1 MVEIKRNRLVS
12 IPLIL
17 VFALNVYIDYRY
29 AKANIAYTVIL
40 SLFFSPLYYLA
51 YLLLSYRGEG
61 SKLYGWKNLVERLP
75 AVKRPGR
82 HVRFKEKF
90 LWTALVLIIYF
101 VLSNIFIYGLDKAQI
116 IDVFASFRSIFAGQA
131 GSIMD
136 LGIGPIVTA
145 SIIMQLFVG
154 AKIINIDL
162 TKSEDKALYQG
173 AQKLLVVVMI
183 FVEAVPQVFGYLPP
197 DPAFISAL
205 NGAVPGYGLLLARLF
220 IVLQIFFGSYL
231 LFFMDELISKW
242 GIGSGVSLFIAA
254 GVSQALVLGTLNWV
268 PITSGQA
275 LSVLNP
281 PTGALP
287 KTFYLFGHFSSIQL
301 FSGGLERIIFS
312 PPNPLIALL
321 GTIFIFFLVVWAQNV
336 KVELPLA
343 HERARGAR
351 GRYPIQLMYAS
362 NIPVILATAVLA
374 NLSMWSLIFWTNPTL
389 AHVPIL
395 GHDFLFGAYPT
406 SALATQL
413 NIQTTSPIGGL
424 AWYLQNPNGIAN
436 WLFPMLQPSVYQ
448 AQLLGHPPWEMGV
461 HVLAYVTFMVGAS
474 IMFAKFWI
482 ETTNMNS
489 EGVAKQI
496 QSSGMQ
502 IPGFRRDPR
511 VLKRVLD
518 KYIPAITVFSGA
530 AVGFLAAG
538 ADMIGTVGNAS
549 GTGVLLTVGIVI
561 QLYQAMGKEQLTEMY
576 PFMRDF
582 FGGL

>member
-1 MVEIKRNRLVS
+1 MEIQRNRGVAF
-12 IPLIL
+12 PLIL
-17 VFALNVYIDYRY
+17 LYALNIYLFFRATNYDKVYT
-29 AKANIAYTVIL
+29 AVL
-40 SLFFSPLYYLA
+40 SLAVSPLYYLG
-51 YLLLSYRGEG
+51 YLLISYKGEG

-75 AVKRPGR
+75 AVRKAQR

-90 LWTALVLIIYF
+90 LWTALVLMIYF
-101 VLSNIFIYGLDKAQI
+101 VLSNVFIYGLEKSQI
-116 IDVFASFRSIFAGQA
+116 IDVFASFRAIFAGQA

-162 TKSEDKALYQG
+162 TKSDDKALYQG
-173 AQKLLVVVMI
+173 AQKLLVIIMI
-183 FVEAVPQVFGYLPP
+183 FVEAIPQVFGYLPP
-197 DPAFISAL
+197 DPIFISAL
-205 NGAVPGYGLLLARLF
+205 NGAVPGYGIMLARIFIIFQLF
-220 IVLQIFFGSYL
+220 MGSYL
-231 LFFMDELISKW
+231 VFLMDELVSKW

-254 GVSQALVLGTLNWV
+254 GVSEALITGTLNWV
-268 PITSGQA
+268 PTSASQA
-275 LSVLNP
+275 LSVINP

-287 KTFYLFGHFSSIQL
+287 KTFYLLHTFNAGQL
-301 FSGGLERIIFS
+301 FSGGLERIVFAQ
-312 PPNPLIALL
+312 PNPLIALA
-321 GTIFIFFLVVWAQNV
+321 GTMFIFFLVVWAQSV

-362 NIPVILATAVLA
+362 NIPVILAAAVLA
-374 NLSMWSLIFWTNPTL
+374 NLSMWSLLFWTNPTL
-389 AHVPIL
+389 GKIPLL
-395 GHDFLFGAYPT
+395 GHSFFLGAYP
-406 SALATQL
+406 SASLASQL
-413 NIQTTSPIGGL
+413 NIQQTTPIGGL
-424 AWYLQNPNGIAN
+424 AWYLANPNGISN
-436 WLFPMLQPSVYQ
+436 WLFPMLDPSVYQ
-448 AQLLGHPPWEMGV
+448 TQLLSHPPWEMGI
-461 HVLAYVTFMVGAS
+461 HVLAYTAFMIGAS

-489 EGVAKQI
+489 EGVARQI

-530 AVGFLAAG
+530 AVGFLAAS
-538 ADMIGTVGNAS
+538 ADLIGTVGNAS

-582 FGGL
+582 FGGM

>member
-29 AKANIAYTVIL
+29 AKGNIAYTVIL

-101 VLSNIFIYGLDKAQI
+101 ILSNIFIYGLDRSQI

-205 NGAVPGYGLLLARLF
+205 NGAAPGYGLILARLF
-220 IVLQIFFGSYL
+220 IILQIFFGSYL

-287 KTFYLFGHFSSIQL
+287 KTFYLFSHFSSTQL

-395 GHDFLFGAYPT
+395 GHDFFFGAYPT
-406 SALATQL
+406 SSLATQL

>member
-1 MVEIKRNRLVS
+1 MEIKRNRLVS

-17 VFALNVYIDYRY
+17 IFALNVYIVYRY
-29 AKANIAYTVIL
+29 AHSNLTYTILL
-40 SLFFSPLYYLA
+40 SLFVSPLYYLA
-51 YLLLSYRGEG
+51 YLLLSYTGEG

-75 AVKRPGR
+75 AVKKPGR

-90 LWTALVLIIYF
+90 LWTSLVLIIYF
-101 VLSNIFIYGLDKAQI
+101 LLSNIFVYGLAKSQI
-116 IDVFASFRSIFAGQA
+116 IDVFASFRAIFAGQA

-162 TKSEDKALYQG
+162 TKGDDKALYQG
-173 AQKLLVVVMI
+173 AQKLLVIIMI
-183 FVEAVPQVFGYLPP
+183 FVEAIPQVFGYLPP
-197 DPAFISAL
+197 DKAIISAF
-205 NGAVPGYGLLLARLF
+205 NGAAPGYGLMLARML
-220 IVLQIFFGSYL
+220 IILQIFFGSYL
-231 LFFMDELISKW
+231 LFLMDEVVSKW

-254 GVSQALVLGTLNWV
+254 GVSQALILGTLNWV
-268 PITSGQA
+268 PVTSGQA
-275 LSVLNP
+275 LSIVNP

-287 KTFYLFGHFSSIQL
+287 KTFYLLHHFSAGQL
-301 FSGGLERIIFS
+301 FSGGLERIVFA
-312 PPNPLIALL
+312 PPNPLIALA
-321 GTIFIFFLVVWAQNV
+321 GTIFIFFLVVWAQSV

-362 NIPVILATAVLA
+362 NIPVILAAAVLA
-374 NLSMWSLIFWTNPTL
+374 NLSMWSLLFWTNPAL
-389 AHVPIL
+389 AKIPIL
-395 GHDFLFGAYPT
+395 GHDFFLGAYP
-406 SALATQL
+406 SASLAQSL
-413 NIQTTSPIGGL
+413 NIQQTTPIGGL
-424 AWYLQNPNGIAN
+424 AWYLQRPNGIAN
-436 WLFPMLQPSVYQ
+436 WLFPMLQPSIYQ
-448 AQLLGHPPWEMGV
+448 AQLLNHPPWEMGV

-489 EGVAKQI
+489 EGVARQI

-518 KYIPAITVFSGA
+518 KYIPAITIFSGA
-530 AVGFLAAG
+530 AVGALAAS
-538 ADMIGTVGNAS
+538 ADLIGTVGNAS

-582 FGGL
+582 FGGI

>member
-1 MVEIKRNRLVS
+1 MEIKRNRLTS

-17 VFALNVYIDYRY
+17 VFVLNLYIVYRY
-29 AKANIAYTVIL
+29 SNSNWVYTGVIML
-40 SLFFSPLYYLA
+40 ALSPLYYLT
-51 YLLLSYRGEG
+51 YLLVSYKGEG
-61 SKLYGWKNLVERLP
+61 SRLYGWKNIVERLP
-75 AVKRPGR
+75 AVKKAGR

-101 VLSNIFIYGLDKAQI
+101 VLSNIFIYGLDRAQI

-162 TKSEDKALYQG
+162 TKGEDKALYQG
-173 AQKLLVVVMI
+173 SQKLLVIIMI
-183 FVEAVPQVFGYLPP
+183 FVEAIPQVFGYLPP
-197 DPAFISAL
+197 DPVIISAL
-205 NGAVPGYGLLLARLF
+205 NGAVPGYGLMLARLIIIF
-220 IVLQIFFGSYL
+220 QIFMGSYL
-231 LFFMDELISKW
+231 LFLMDEVVSKW

-268 PITSGQA
+268 PVTSGQV
-275 LSVLNP
+275 LSIANP
-281 PTGALP
+281 PSGALP
-287 KTFYLFGHFSSIQL
+287 KTLFLLHQFSASQL
-301 FSGGLERIIFS
+301 FSGGLERIVFA
-312 PPNPLIALL
+312 PPNPLIALA
-321 GTIFIFFLVVWAQNV
+321 GTIFIFFLVVWAQSV

-362 NIPVILATAVLA
+362 NIPVILAAAVLA
-374 NLSMWSLIFWTNPTL
+374 NLSMWTLLFWTNPTL
-389 AHVPIL
+389 AKVPIL
-395 GHDFLFGAYPT
+395 GHDFFLGAYPT
-406 SALATQL
+406 ASLAQQL
-413 NIQTTSPIGGL
+413 NIQQTTPIGGL
-424 AWYLQNPNGIAN
+424 AWYLANPNGIAN
-436 WLFPMLQPSVYQ
+436 WLFPMIQPTVYQ
-448 AQLLGHPPWEMGV
+448 SQLLSHPPWEMGIR
-461 HVLAYVTFMVGAS
+461 VLAYVTFMVGAS
-474 IMFAKFWI
+474 VLFAKFWI

-489 EGVAKQI
+489 EGVARQI

-530 AVGFLAAG
+530 AVGALAAS
-538 ADMIGTVGNAS
+538 ADLIGTVGNAS

-582 FGGL
+582 FGGM

>member
-1 MVEIKRNRLVS
+1 MEIKRNRASAIPILIIFLLNIYLFYRALDYNKVYTAVLS
-12 IPLIL
+12 I
-17 VFALNVYIDYRY
+17 
-29 AKANIAYTVIL
+29 TVG
-40 SLFFSPLYYLA
+40 PLYYLT
-51 YLLLSYRGEG
+51 YLLVSYKGEG
-61 SKLYGWKNLVERLP
+61 SRLYGWKNLVERLP
-75 AVKRPGR
+75 AVKKPGR

-90 LWTALVLIIYF
+90 LWTSLILIIYF
-101 VLSNIFIYGLDKAQI
+101 VLSNIYIYGLDRAQI

-162 TKSEDKALYQG
+162 TKSDDKALYQS
-173 AQKLLVVVMI
+173 AQKLLVIVMI

-197 DPAFISAL
+197 DPSFISAI
-205 NGAVPGYGLLLARLF
+205 NGTVPGYGLMIARIFIIFQLF
-220 IVLQIFFGSYL
+220 MGSYL
-231 LFFMDELISKW
+231 VFMMDEVVSKW

-254 GVSQALVLGTLNWV
+254 GVSQALITGTLNWV
-268 PITSGQA
+268 PTGSGP
-275 LSVLNP
+275 LSISNP
-281 PTGALP
+281 PSGAIP
-287 KTFYLFGHFSSIQL
+287 KTFYLLSQFNAGNL
-301 FSGGLERIIFS
+301 YSGGLERIIFA
-312 PPNPLIALL
+312 PPNPLIALA
-321 GTIFIFFLVVWAQNV
+321 GTIFIFFLVVWVQSV

-362 NIPVILATAVLA
+362 NIPVILAAAVLA
-374 NLSMWSLIFWTNPTL
+374 NLAMWSLLFWTNPTL
-389 AHVPIL
+389 AKIPIL
-395 GHDFLFGAYPT
+395 GHDYFLGAYP
-406 SALATQL
+406 SASLAQQL
-413 NIQTTSPIGGL
+413 NIQQTTPIGGL
-424 AWYLQNPNGIAN
+424 AWYLANPNGLAN
-436 WLFPMLQPSVYQ
+436 WLFPMLDPQVYQ
-448 AQLLGHPPWEMGV
+448 TQLFNHPPWEMGI
-461 HVLAYVTFMVGAS
+461 HVLAYVAFMVGAS
-474 IMFAKFWI
+474 VLFAKFWI

-489 EGVAKQI
+489 EGVARQI

-530 AVGFLAAG
+530 AVGALAAS
-538 ADMIGTVGNAS
+538 ADLIGTVGNAS

-561 QLYQAMGKEQLTEMY
+561 QLYQAMGKEQMTEMY

-582 FGGL
+582 FGGM

>member
-1 MVEIKRNRLVS
+1 MEIQRNRGVAF
-12 IPLIL
+12 PLIL
-17 VFALNVYIDYRY
+17 LYALNVYLFYRADNY
-29 AKANIAYTVIL
+29 DIVYTVVL
-40 SLFFSPLYYLA
+40 SLAVAPLYYLG
-51 YLLLSYRGEG
+51 YLLISYKGEG
-61 SKLYGWKNLVERLP
+61 SRLYGWKNLVERLP
-75 AVKRPGR
+75 AVRKSQR

-90 LWTALVLIIYF
+90 LWTAMVLIVYF
-101 VLSNIFIYGLDKAQI
+101 VLSNIFIYGLDKADI

-145 SIIMQLFVG
+145 SIVMQLFVG

-173 AQKLLVVVMI
+173 AQKLLVIIMI
-183 FVEAVPQVFGYLPP
+183 LVEAIPQVFGYLPP

-205 NGAVPGYGLLLARLF
+205 NGAAPGYGLMLARIFIIFQLF
-220 IVLQIFFGSYL
+220 MGSYL
-231 LFFMDELISKW
+231 VFLMDEVVSKW

-254 GVSQALVLGTLNWV
+254 GVSQALITGTLNWV
-268 PITSGQA
+268 PTTAGQA
-275 LSVLNP
+275 LSIVNP
-281 PTGALP
+281 PTGAIP
-287 KTFYLFGHFSSIQL
+287 KTFYLLHAFNSGQL
-301 FSGGLERIIFS
+301 FSGGLERIVFAQ
-312 PPNPLIALL
+312 PNPLIALI
-321 GTIFIFFLVVWAQNV
+321 GTIFIFFLVVWAQSV

-362 NIPVILATAVLA
+362 NIPVILAAAVLA
-374 NLSMWSLIFWTNPTL
+374 NLAMWSLLFWTNPTL
-389 AHVPIL
+389 EKIPIL
-395 GHDFLFGAYPT
+395 GHSFLLGAYP
-406 SALATQL
+406 SASLASQL
-413 NIQTTSPIGGL
+413 NIQQTTPIGGL
-424 AWYLQNPNGIAN
+424 AWYLANPNGISN
-436 WLFPMLQPSVYQ
+436 WLFPMLDPSVYQ
-448 AQLLGHPPWEMGV
+448 SQLLNHPPWEMGV
-461 HVLAYVTFMVGAS
+461 HVLAYVAFMVGAS
-474 IMFAKFWI
+474 VMFAKFWI

-489 EGVAKQI
+489 EGVARQI

-530 AVGFLAAG
+530 AVGFLAAS
-538 ADMIGTVGNAS
+538 ADLIGTVGNAS

-582 FGGL
+582 FGGM

>member
-29 AKANIAYTVIL
+29 AKGNIAYTVIL

-362 NIPVILATAVLA
+362 NIPVILAT
-374 NLSMWSLIFWTNPTL
+374 
-389 AHVPIL
+389 
-395 GHDFLFGAYPT
+395 
-406 SALATQL
+406 
-413 NIQTTSPIGGL
+413 
-424 AWYLQNPNGIAN
+424 
-436 WLFPMLQPSVYQ
+436 
-448 AQLLGHPPWEMGV
+448 
-461 HVLAYVTFMVGAS
+461 
-474 IMFAKFWI
+474 
-482 ETTNMNS
+482 
-489 EGVAKQI
+489 
-496 QSSGMQ
+496 
-502 IPGFRRDPR
+502 
-511 VLKRVLD
+511 
-518 KYIPAITVFSGA
+518 
-530 AVGFLAAG
+530 
-538 ADMIGTVGNAS
+538 
-549 GTGVLLTVGIVI
+549 
-561 QLYQAMGKEQLTEMY
+561 
-576 PFMRDF
+576 
-582 FGGL
+582 

>member
-1 MVEIKRNRLVS
+1 MEIKRNRASAIPILIIFLLNIYLFYRALDYNKVYTAVLS
-12 IPLIL
+12 I
-17 VFALNVYIDYRY
+17 
-29 AKANIAYTVIL
+29 TVG
-40 SLFFSPLYYLA
+40 PLYYLT
-51 YLLLSYRGEG
+51 YLLVSYKGEG
-61 SKLYGWKNLVERLP
+61 SRLYGWKNLVERLP
-75 AVKRPGR
+75 AVKKPGR

-90 LWTALVLIIYF
+90 FWTSLILIIYF
-101 VLSNIFIYGLDKAQI
+101 VLSNIYIYGLDRAQI

-162 TKSEDKALYQG
+162 TKSDDKALYQS
-173 AQKLLVVVMI
+173 AQKLLVIVMI

-197 DPAFISAL
+197 DPSFISAI
-205 NGAVPGYGLLLARLF
+205 NGTVPGYGLMIARIFIIFQLF
-220 IVLQIFFGSYL
+220 MGSYL
-231 LFFMDELISKW
+231 VFMMDEVVSKW

-254 GVSQALVLGTLNWV
+254 GVSQALITGTLNWV
-268 PITSGQA
+268 PTGSGP
-275 LSVLNP
+275 LSISNP
-281 PTGALP
+281 PSGAIP
-287 KTFYLFGHFSSIQL
+287 KTFYLLSQFNAGNL
-301 FSGGLERIIFS
+301 YSGGLERIIFA
-312 PPNPLIALL
+312 PPNPLIALA
-321 GTIFIFFLVVWAQNV
+321 GTIFIFFLVVWVQSV

-362 NIPVILATAVLA
+362 NIPVILAAAVLA
-374 NLSMWSLIFWTNPTL
+374 NLAMWSLLFWTNPTL
-389 AHVPIL
+389 AKIPIL
-395 GHDFLFGAYPT
+395 GHDYFLGAYP
-406 SALATQL
+406 SASLAQQL
-413 NIQTTSPIGGL
+413 NIQQTTPIGGL
-424 AWYLQNPNGIAN
+424 AWYLANPNGLAN
-436 WLFPMLQPSVYQ
+436 WLFPMLDPQVYQ
-448 AQLLGHPPWEMGV
+448 TQLFNHPPWEMGI
-461 HVLAYVTFMVGAS
+461 HVLAYVAFMVGAS
-474 IMFAKFWI
+474 VLFAKFWI

-489 EGVAKQI
+489 EGVARQI

-530 AVGFLAAG
+530 AVGALAAS
-538 ADMIGTVGNAS
+538 ADLIGTVGNAS

-561 QLYQAMGKEQLTEMY
+561 QLYQAMGKEQMTEMY

-582 FGGL
+582 FGGM

>member
-1 MVEIKRNRLVS
+1 MEIKRNRASAIPIIVIFLLNIYLFYRALDYNKVYTAVLS
-12 IPLIL
+12 I
-17 VFALNVYIDYRY
+17 
-29 AKANIAYTVIL
+29 TVA
-40 SLFFSPLYYLA
+40 PLYYLG
-51 YLLLSYRGEG
+51 YLLISYTGEG

-75 AVKRPGR
+75 AVKKPGR

-90 LWTALVLIIYF
+90 LWTSLILIIYF
-101 VLSNIFIYGLDKAQI
+101 VLSNIYIYGLDRAQI

-162 TKSEDKALYQG
+162 TKSDDKALYQS
-173 AQKLLVVVMI
+173 AQKLLVIIMI

-197 DPAFISAL
+197 DPSFIAAI
-205 NGAVPGYGLLLARLF
+205 NGTVPGYGLMLARIFIIFQLF
-220 IVLQIFFGSYL
+220 MGSYL
-231 LFFMDELISKW
+231 VFMMDEVVSKW

-254 GVSQALVLGTLNWV
+254 GVSQALITGTLNWV
-268 PITSGQA
+268 PTGSGP
-275 LSVLNP
+275 LSISNP
-281 PTGALP
+281 PSGAIP
-287 KTFYLFGHFSSIQL
+287 KTFYLLSQFNAGNL
-301 FSGGLERIIFS
+301 YSGGLERIIFA
-312 PPNPLIALL
+312 PPNPLIALA
-321 GTIFIFFLVVWAQNV
+321 GTIFIFFLVVWVQSV

-362 NIPVILATAVLA
+362 NIPVILAAAVLA
-374 NLSMWSLIFWTNPTL
+374 NLAMWSLLFWTNPTL
-389 AHVPIL
+389 AKIPIL
-395 GHDFLFGAYPT
+395 GHDYYLGAYPT
-406 SALATQL
+406 ASLAQQL
-413 NIQTTSPIGGL
+413 NIQQTTPIGGL
-424 AWYLQNPNGIAN
+424 AWYLANPNGIAN
-436 WLFPMLQPSVYQ
+436 WLFPMLDPQVYQ
-448 AQLLGHPPWEMGV
+448 TELFNHPPWEMGI
-461 HVLAYVTFMVGAS
+461 HVLAYVAFMVGAS
-474 IMFAKFWI
+474 VLFAKFWI

-530 AVGFLAAG
+530 AVGALAAS
-538 ADMIGTVGNAS
+538 ADLIGTVGNAS

-561 QLYQAMGKEQLTEMY
+561 QLYQAMGREQMTEMY

-582 FGGL
+582 FGGM

>member
-1 MVEIKRNRLVS
+1 MEIKRNRLTAL
-12 IPLIL
+12 PLIL
-17 VFALNVYIDYRY
+17 LFALNVYVLYRY
-29 AKANIAYTVIL
+29 NSY
-40 SLFFSPLYYLA
+40 SLGPTIIESIFFSPLYYLT
-51 YLLLSYRGEG
+51 YLLVSYKGEG
-61 SKLYGWKNLVERLP
+61 SRLYGWKNLVERLP
-75 AVKRPGR
+75 AVKKPGR

-101 VLSNIFIYGLDKAQI
+101 ILSNIFIYGLEKSQI
-116 IDVFASFRSIFAGQA
+116 VDVFSSFRAIFAGQA
-131 GSIMD
+131 GSILD

-145 SIIMQLFVG
+145 SIVMQLFVG

-173 AQKLLVVVMI
+173 AQKLLVIVMI

-197 DPAFISAL
+197 DPSIIAAF
-205 NGAVPGYGLLLARLF
+205 NTAVPGYGLMLARII
-220 IVLQIFFGSYL
+220 IVLQVFLGSYL
-231 LFFMDELISKW
+231 LFLMDEVVSKW

-268 PITSGQA
+268 PVTSGQA
-275 LSVLNP
+275 LSILNP
-281 PTGALP
+281 PSGAIP
-287 KTFYLFGHFSSIQL
+287 KTFYLLHQFSSSQL
-301 FSGGLERIIFS
+301 FAGGLERIIFS
-312 PPNPLIALL
+312 PPNPLIALV
-321 GTIFIFFLVVWAQNV
+321 GTIFIFFLVVWAQSV

-362 NIPVILATAVLA
+362 NIPVILAAAVLA
-374 NLSMWSLIFWTNPTL
+374 NLSMWSLLFWTNPTL
-389 AHVPIL
+389 AKVPIL
-395 GHDFLFGAYPT
+395 GHDFFFGAYP
-406 SALATQL
+406 SSSLASQL
-413 NIQTTSPIGGL
+413 NIQTTTPIGGL
-424 AWYLQNPNGIAN
+424 AWYLANPNGIAN
-436 WLFPMLQPSVYQ
+436 WLFPMLQPSAYQ
-448 AQLLGHPPWEMGV
+448 QELINHTPWEMGI
-461 HVLAYVTFMVGAS
+461 HVLAYVAFMVGAS

-489 EGVAKQI
+489 EGVARQI

-518 KYIPAITVFSGA
+518 KYIPAITIFSGA
-530 AVGFLAAG
+530 AVGALAAS
-538 ADMIGTVGNAS
+538 ADLIGTVGNAS

>member
-1 MVEIKRNRLVS
+1 MVEIKRNRFVS

-17 VFALNVYIDYRY
+17 VFVLNVYIDYRY
-29 AKANIAYTVIL
+29 AKGNIAYTVIL
-40 SLFFSPLYYLA
+40 SLFFSPLYYLT

-205 NGAVPGYGLLLARLF
+205 NGAVPGYGLILARLF

-362 NIPVILATAVLA
+362 NIPVILASAVLA

>member
-1 MVEIKRNRLVS
+1 MEIKRNRASAIPILIIFLLNIYLFYRALDYNKVYTAVLS
-12 IPLIL
+12 I
-17 VFALNVYIDYRY
+17 
-29 AKANIAYTVIL
+29 TVA
-40 SLFFSPLYYLA
+40 PLYYLT
-51 YLLLSYRGEG
+51 YLLISYTGEG
-61 SKLYGWKNLVERLP
+61 SRLYGWKNLVERLP
-75 AVKRPGR
+75 AVKKPGR

-90 LWTALVLIIYF
+90 LWTSLILIIYF
-101 VLSNIFIYGLDKAQI
+101 VLSNIYIYGLDRAQI

-162 TKSEDKALYQG
+162 TKSDDKALYQS
-173 AQKLLVVVMI
+173 AQKLLVILMI

-197 DPAFISAL
+197 DPSFISAI
-205 NGAVPGYGLLLARLF
+205 NGTVPGYGLMIARIFIIFQLF
-220 IVLQIFFGSYL
+220 MGSYL
-231 LFFMDELISKW
+231 VFMMDEVVSKW

-254 GVSQALVLGTLNWV
+254 GVSQALITGTLNWV
-268 PITSGQA
+268 PTGSGP
-275 LSVLNP
+275 LSISNP
-281 PTGALP
+281 PSGAIP
-287 KTFYLFGHFSSIQL
+287 KTFYLLSQFNAGNL
-301 FSGGLERIIFS
+301 YSGGLERIIFA
-312 PPNPLIALL
+312 PPNPLIALA
-321 GTIFIFFLVVWAQNV
+321 GTFFIFFLIVWVQSV

-362 NIPVILATAVLA
+362 NIPVILAAAVLA
-374 NLSMWSLIFWTNPTL
+374 NLAMWSLLFWTNPTL
-389 AHVPIL
+389 AKIPIL
-395 GHDFLFGAYPT
+395 GHDYYLGAYP
-406 SALATQL
+406 SASLAQQL
-413 NIQTTSPIGGL
+413 NIQQTTPIGGL
-424 AWYLQNPNGIAN
+424 AWYLANPNGLAN
-436 WLFPMLQPSVYQ
+436 WLFPMLDPQVYQ
-448 AQLLGHPPWEMGV
+448 TQLFNHPPWEMGI
-461 HVLAYVTFMVGAS
+461 HVLAYVAFMVGAS
-474 IMFAKFWI
+474 VLFAKFWI

-489 EGVAKQI
+489 EGVARQI

-530 AVGFLAAG
+530 AVGALAAS
-538 ADMIGTVGNAS
+538 ADLIGTVGNAS

-561 QLYQAMGKEQLTEMY
+561 QLYQAMGREQMTEMY

-582 FGGL
+582 FGGM

>member
-461 HVLAYVTFMVGAS
+461 HVLAYVTFMVCAS

>member
-1 MVEIKRNRLVS
+1 MEIKRNRASAIPILIIFLLNIYLFYRALDYNKVYTAVLS
-12 IPLIL
+12 I
-17 VFALNVYIDYRY
+17 
-29 AKANIAYTVIL
+29 TVA
-40 SLFFSPLYYLA
+40 PLYYLT
-51 YLLLSYRGEG
+51 YLLISYTGEG
-61 SKLYGWKNLVERLP
+61 SRLYGWKNLVERLP
-75 AVKRPGR
+75 AVKKPGR

-90 LWTALVLIIYF
+90 LWTSLILIIYF
-101 VLSNIFIYGLDKAQI
+101 VLSNIYIYGLDRAQI

-162 TKSEDKALYQG
+162 TKSDDKALYQS
-173 AQKLLVVVMI
+173 AQKLLVILMI

-197 DPAFISAL
+197 DPSFISAI
-205 NGAVPGYGLLLARLF
+205 NGTVPGYGLMIARIFIIFQLF
-220 IVLQIFFGSYL
+220 MGSYL
-231 LFFMDELISKW
+231 VFMMDEVVSKW

-254 GVSQALVLGTLNWV
+254 GVSQALITGTLNWV
-268 PITSGQA
+268 PTGSGP
-275 LSVLNP
+275 LSISNP
-281 PTGALP
+281 PSGAIP
-287 KTFYLFGHFSSIQL
+287 KTFYLLSQFNAGNL
-301 FSGGLERIIFS
+301 YSGGLERIIFA
-312 PPNPLIALL
+312 PPNPLIALA
-321 GTIFIFFLVVWAQNV
+321 GTIFIFFLVVWVQSV

-362 NIPVILATAVLA
+362 NIPVILAAAVLA
-374 NLSMWSLIFWTNPTL
+374 NLAMWSLLFWTNPTL
-389 AHVPIL
+389 AKIPIL
-395 GHDFLFGAYPT
+395 GHDYYLGAYP
-406 SALATQL
+406 SASLAQQL
-413 NIQTTSPIGGL
+413 NIQQTTPIGGL
-424 AWYLQNPNGIAN
+424 AWYLANPNGLAN
-436 WLFPMLQPSVYQ
+436 WLFPMLDPQVYQ
-448 AQLLGHPPWEMGV
+448 TQLFNHPPWEMGI
-461 HVLAYVTFMVGAS
+461 HVLAYVAFMVGAS
-474 IMFAKFWI
+474 VLFAKFWI

-489 EGVAKQI
+489 EGVARQI

-530 AVGFLAAG
+530 AVGALAAS
-538 ADMIGTVGNAS
+538 ADLIGTVGNAS

-561 QLYQAMGKEQLTEMY
+561 QLYQAMGREQMTEMY

-582 FGGL
+582 FGGM

>member
-1 MVEIKRNRLVS
+1 MAEIKRNRLVS

-29 AKANIAYTVIL
+29 THYSIVYTVIL
-40 SLFFSPLYYLA
+40 SLFLSPLYYLA
-51 YLLLSYRGEG
+51 YLLLSYTGEG
-61 SKLYGWKNLVERLP
+61 SRLYGWKNLVERLP
-75 AVKRPGR
+75 AVKKPGR

-90 LWTALVLIIYF
+90 LWTAMVLIIYF
-101 VLSNIFIYGLDKAQI
+101 ALSNIFVFGLEKSQI
-116 IDVFASFRSIFAGQA
+116 IDVFAQFRTIFAGQA

-145 SIIMQLFVG
+145 SIIMQLFAG

-162 TKSEDKALYQG
+162 TKGEDKALYQG
-173 AQKLLVVVMI
+173 AQKLLVIIMI
-183 FVEAVPQVFGYLPP
+183 FVEAIPQVFGYLPP
-197 DPAFISAL
+197 DSAFISAL
-205 NGAVPGYGLLLARLF
+205 NGTVPGYGLLLARMA
-220 IVLQIFFGSYL
+220 IILQIFMGSYL
-231 LFFMDELISKW
+231 LFFMDELVSKW

-254 GVSQALVLGTLNWV
+254 GVSQALILGTLNWV
-268 PITSGQA
+268 PSSTTTA
-275 LSVLNP
+275 LSILNP
-281 PTGALP
+281 PSGALP
-287 KTFYLFGHFSSIQL
+287 KTFYLLGHFSSAQL
-301 FSGGLERIIFS
+301 FSGGLERIVFA
-312 PPNPLIALL
+312 PPNPLIALA
-321 GTIFIFFLVVWAQNV
+321 GTIFIFFLVVWAQTV

-362 NIPVILATAVLA
+362 NIPVILAAAVLA
-374 NLSMWSLIFWTNPTL
+374 NLSMWSLVFWTNPSL

-395 GHDFLFGAYPT
+395 GHDFFLGAYP
-406 SALATQL
+406 SSSLASQL
-413 NIQTTSPIGGL
+413 NIQQTTPIGGL
-424 AWYLQNPNGIAN
+424 AWYLANPNGIAN

-448 AQLLGHPPWEMGV
+448 TQLIGHPPWEMGI

-474 IMFAKFWI
+474 IMFARFWI

-489 EGVAKQI
+489 EGVARQI

-530 AVGFLAAG
+530 AVGALAAG
-538 ADMIGTVGNAS
+538 ADLIGTVGNAS

>member
-1 MVEIKRNRLVS
+1 MVEIKRNRFVS

>member
-1 MVEIKRNRLVS
+1 MEIKRNRAS
-12 IPLIL
+12 AIPILIIFL
-17 VFALNVYIDYRY
+17 LNIYLFYRALDYNKVYT
-29 AKANIAYTVIL
+29 AVLSVTVA
-40 SLFFSPLYYLA
+40 PLYYLT
-51 YLLLSYRGEG
+51 YLLISYTGEG
-61 SKLYGWKNLVERLP
+61 SRLYGWKNLVERLP
-75 AVKRPGR
+75 AVKKPGR

-90 LWTALVLIIYF
+90 LWTSLILIIYF
-101 VLSNIFIYGLDKAQI
+101 VLSNIYIYGLDRAQI

-162 TKSEDKALYQG
+162 TKSDDKALYQS
-173 AQKLLVVVMI
+173 AQKLLVILMI

-197 DPAFISAL
+197 DPSFISAI
-205 NGAVPGYGLLLARLF
+205 NGTVPGYGLMIARIFIIFQLF
-220 IVLQIFFGSYL
+220 MGSYL
-231 LFFMDELISKW
+231 VFMMDEVVSKW

-254 GVSQALVLGTLNWV
+254 GVSQALITGTLNWV
-268 PITSGQA
+268 PTGSGP
-275 LSVLNP
+275 LSISNP
-281 PTGALP
+281 PSGAIP
-287 KTFYLFGHFSSIQL
+287 KTFYLLSQFNAGNL
-301 FSGGLERIIFS
+301 YSGGLERIIFA
-312 PPNPLIALL
+312 PPNPLIALA
-321 GTIFIFFLVVWAQNV
+321 GTIFIFFLVVWVQSV

-362 NIPVILATAVLA
+362 NIPVILAAAVLA
-374 NLSMWSLIFWTNPTL
+374 NLAMWSLLFWTNPTL
-389 AHVPIL
+389 AKIPIL
-395 GHDFLFGAYPT
+395 GHDYYLGAYP
-406 SALATQL
+406 SASLAQQL
-413 NIQTTSPIGGL
+413 NIQQTTPIGGL
-424 AWYLQNPNGIAN
+424 AWYLANPNGLAN
-436 WLFPMLQPSVYQ
+436 WLFPMLDPQVYQ
-448 AQLLGHPPWEMGV
+448 TQLFNHPPWEMGI
-461 HVLAYVTFMVGAS
+461 HVLAYVAFMVGAS
-474 IMFAKFWI
+474 VLFAKFWI

-489 EGVAKQI
+489 EGVARQI

-530 AVGFLAAG
+530 AVGALAAS
-538 ADMIGTVGNAS
+538 ADLIGTVGNAS

-561 QLYQAMGKEQLTEMY
+561 QLYQAMGREQMTEMY

-582 FGGL
+582 FGGM